1 MRFIATFVLAILL
14 MTLDHRFQYL
24 KDLRAAVSV
33 VAYPIQ
39 TLVNFPVSAGEWM
52 DESFSTRESLLA
64 EITTLKT
71 QQLLYDVRLQKLAA
85 LESENMRLRHLL
97 DSSFKVGERVLI
109 AELLAVDME
118 PFSSQVVLN
127 KGSRHD
133 LYPGQPLLDA
143 SGVMGQITKT
153 GPLTSTAMLITDPH
167 HAIPVAVNRNGLRTI
182 AIGTGNPD
190 ELDIPHFPN
199 NADIQVGDLL
209 VSSGLGGRFPR
220 GYPVANITHIE
231 IDPGQPFARVTAKPA
246 AELQRSREV
255 LLVWP
260 REPLPHAAPEP
271 AETEEEQP

>member
-1 MRFIATFVLAILL
+1 MIAIVL

-24 KDLRAAVSV
+24 KEVRAALSV
-33 VAYPIQ
+33 IVYPVQSI
-39 TLVNFPVSAGEWM
+39 VNFPVTAGDWM
-52 DESFSTRESLLA
+52 GESFATRESLMA
-64 EITTLKT
+64 EVTALKT
-71 QQLLYDVRLQKLAA
+71 QQLLYDVKLQKMAA
-85 LESENMRLRHLL
+85 LESENMRLRQLL

-118 PFSSQVVLN
+118 PFSSEIVIN
-127 KGSRHD
+127 KGSD
-133 LYPGQPLLDA
+133 YDIYEGQPLLDA
-143 SGVMGQITKT
+143 HGIMGQITKV
-153 GPLTSTAMLITDPH
+153 GPLTSRAMLITDPN
-167 HAIPVAVNRNGLRTI
+167 HAIPVSVNRNGLRTI

-220 GYPVANITHIE
+220 GYPVATITSIE

-246 AELQRSREV
+246 AQLQRSREV

-260 REPLPHAAPEP
+260 RTP
-271 AETEEEQP
+271 ATQIPEEQE